1 MQAAA
6 APSPPSPPPPA
17 VTTQTEGD
25 VSEDVDELQRRV
37 REILDAYSTKAPPA
51 EHWPPGRRI
60 RVRGVEMY
68 YKDTGTRGRGET
80 RSARKG
86 RPTFVLVHGLA
97 GSTASWDEVIT
108 DLSEYGR
115 VISFDRPGFGKTER
129 VMPPAGLPWRLCPQ
143 TLGEN
148 PYSADFAAKALF
160 GILDRLGVD
169 RVILV
174 AHSLG
179 AQVALR
185 AVRSRPSMIR
195 ALVLVSPAVLN
206 PLDSKFVMGRD
217 PNANLFTPIANLR
230 TRVETTAKIAAF
242 NLQLLQPGEAGLETV
257 RNMTLNGDVEE
268 RVQNNFHDRALPSAR
283 PELVSKYIEPLKDPL
298 WDRGLLH
305 FYKSLQ
311 GEVQPGEQLLQRALD
326 VWRGPSM
333 VITGD
338 DDPTVPTQ
346 SSIYVA
352 ESMEASLVVV
362 ESCAHIPMDEKSEA
376 FTSAVLRFA
385 SSEEVQDAWVTGKR
399 TAK

>member
-1 MQAAA
+1 TTSPPPRPPPAAA
-6 APSPPSPPPPA
+6 AA
-17 VTTQTEGD
+17 AAAATTQTEGD
-25 VSEDVDELQRRV
+25 VSEDVDALQRRV
-37 REILDAYSTKAPPA
+37 REILGAYSNKAPPA

-68 YKDTGTRGRGET
+68 YK
-80 RSARKG
+80 
-86 RPTFVLVHGLA
+86 
-97 GSTASWDEVIT
+97 VIT

-129 VMPPAGLPWRLCPQ
+129 VIPPAGLPWRLCPQ

-169 RVILV
+169 KVILI

-185 AVRSRPSMIR
+185 AVRSRPDMIR

-230 TRVETTAKIAAF
+230 TRVETTAKLAAF

-257 RNMTLNGDVEE
+257 RNMTLNGNVEE

-283 PELVSKYIEPLKDPL
+283 PELVLKYIEPLKDPL
-298 WDRGLLH
+298 WDRGLLY

-311 GEVQPGEQLLQRALD
+311 
-326 VWRGPSM
+326 
-333 VITGD
+333 
-338 DDPTVPTQ
+338 
-346 SSIYVA
+346 
-352 ESMEASLVVV
+352 
-362 ESCAHIPMDEKSEA
+362 
-376 FTSAVLRFA
+376 
-385 SSEEVQDAWVTGKR
+385 
-399 TAK
+399 